1 MGAGVWAGLCKWIRQ
16 SPFLWRQES
25 LVWSLSCKS
34 WLCWLPISSQGSVSK
49 MPIYSILECFHGA
62 AGTSFFLEFMSP
74 FLTQGWIPSWLPF
87 AYSAAVLAFPTRA
100 FQSLYFTISLPK
112 PSWIFLSRGWDL
124 AHCHFSSDFAHLLC
138 LNPLV
143 DLGKRGCLWQFL
155 PTRARLDT
163 WPSHLESSGWKFKL
177 ENPIS

>member
-1 MGAGVWAGLCKWIRQ
+1 
-16 SPFLWRQES
+16 
-25 LVWSLSCKS
+25 
-34 WLCWLPISSQGSVSK
+34 

-155 PTRARLDT
+155 PRTHKSKAR
-163 WPSHLESSGWKFKL
+163 HLTFPFGEQWLEVQAGKSNLLSQMHHLLPYELWKVF
-177 ENPIS
+177 